1 MRPSALYGAVL
12 LVFGLFCLVGCGP
25 SEEQKRETQRSEK
38 LKADLEE
45 EKRLLS
51 DPSRAKAELIKRLR
65 ASVKM
70 RDGLLTVDPL
80 AAFGVDGFSL
90 FVLSPNSPWLVHCGT
105 GTGIEVVFGASV
117 SGTGEEVDNDIKIS
131 LARAAIPEHGCEM
144 LGPAIGKEIQA
155 IINGG

>member
-51 DPSRAKAELIKRLR
+51 DPSRATAELIKRLR

-70 RDGLLTVDPL
+70 HDGLLTVDPL
-80 AAFGVDGFSL
+80 AAFGVDGFAL
-90 FVLSPNSPWLVHCGT
+90 FVLPPNSPWLVQCG
-105 GTGIEVVFGASV
+105 GGIEVVFGNSA
-117 SGTGEEVDNDIKIS
+117 SGTGEEVDNDVKVT
-131 LARAAIPEHGCEM
+131 LARASILKQRCEM